1 MNRRNNL
8 RRLQMHAQMKDEDK
22 KAFDYLNSTSY
33 LLRLNL
39 NRLGFDVQPI
49 TLLNDVIW
57 HVLYGTTVVGTITF
71 RTADDDVTYC
81 NVRLYKYL
89 RDKFKKIDDFIMS
102 EYFVYEADYEKP
114 VRFDFNKFDNYFNR
128 IKSVFPDLT
137 VELENEENV
146 PSINDSISRLTEYCD
161 EIDQKFSKNTHVYDI
176 RNIMN
181 ENEKL
186 NNQLKATRD
195 KLIEIMCK
203 IPGSKK

>member
-1 MNRRNNL
+1 M
-8 RRLQMHAQMKDEDK
+8 QTQMKAEDK
-22 KAFDYLNSTSY
+22 KTFDYLNTTSY

-39 NRLGFDVQPI
+39 NRLGFDIQPI

-71 RTADDDVTYC
+71 RTAEDNITYC

-102 EYFVYEADYEKP
+102 EYFIYELDNEKL
-114 VRFDFNKFDNYFNR
+114 VRFDFDKFDNYFNR
-128 IKSVFPDLT
+128 IKSVFPDIS
-137 VELENEENV
+137 VKPENTEIV

-161 EIDQKFSKNTHVYDI
+161 EFDQKFSKNTLVYDV
-176 RNIMN
+176 RNVLK

-186 NNQLKATRD
+186 HNQLKAMYD

-203 IPGSKK
+203 IPGDKK

>member
-1 MNRRNNL
+1 M
-8 RRLQMHAQMKDEDK
+8 QTQMKVEDK
-22 KAFDYLNSTSY
+22 KTFDYLNTTSY

-39 NRLGFDVQPI
+39 NRLGFDIQPI

-71 RTADDDVTYC
+71 RTAEDNITYC

-102 EYFVYEADYEKP
+102 EYFVYELDNEKL
-114 VRFDFNKFDNYFNR
+114 VRFDFDKFDNYFNR
-128 IKSVFPDLT
+128 IKSVFPDIS
-137 VELENEENV
+137 VKQENTEIV

-161 EIDQKFSKNTHVYDI
+161 EFDQKFSKNTLVYDV
-176 RNIMN
+176 RNVLK

-186 NNQLKATRD
+186 HNQLKAMYD

-203 IPGSKK
+203 IPGGKK

>member
-1 MNRRNNL
+1 M
-8 RRLQMHAQMKDEDK
+8 QTQMKVEDK
-22 KAFDYLNSTSY
+22 KTFDYLNTTSY

-39 NRLGFDVQPI
+39 NRLGFDIQPI

-71 RTADDDVTYC
+71 RTAEDNVTYC

-102 EYFVYEADYEKP
+102 EYFVYEVDDDKP
-114 VRFDFNKFDNYFNR
+114 VRFDFAKFDNYFNR
-128 IKSVFPDLT
+128 IKSVFPDIS
-137 VELENEENV
+137 VESENKEIV

-161 EIDQKFSKNTHVYDI
+161 EFDQKFSKNTLVYDV
-176 RNIMN
+176 RNVLK
-181 ENEKL
+181 ENERL
-186 NNQLKATRD
+186 HNQLKAMYD

-203 IPGSKK
+203 IP

>member
-1 MNRRNNL
+1 M
-8 RRLQMHAQMKDEDK
+8 QTQMKAEDK
-22 KAFDYLNSTSY
+22 KTFDYLNTTSY

-39 NRLGFDVQPI
+39 NRLGFDIQPI

-71 RTADDDVTYC
+71 RTAEDDVTYC

-102 EYFVYEADYEKP
+102 EYFVYEADNEKP
-114 VRFDFNKFDNYFNR
+114 VRFDFSKFDSYFNR
-128 IKSVFPDLT
+128 IKSVFPDIN
-137 VELENEENV
+137 VKPENKEIV

-161 EIDQKFSKNTHVYDI
+161 EFDQKFSKNTLVYDV
-176 RNIMN
+176 RNILK

-186 NNQLKATRD
+186 HNQLKAMYD

-203 IPGSKK
+203 IPGGKK

>member
-1 MNRRNNL
+1 M
-8 RRLQMHAQMKDEDK
+8 QTQMKAEDK
-22 KAFDYLNSTSY
+22 KTFDYLNTTSY

-39 NRLGFDVQPI
+39 NRLGFDIQPI

-71 RTADDDVTYC
+71 RTAEDNVTYC

-102 EYFVYEADYEKP
+102 EYFVYEVDDDKP
-114 VRFDFNKFDNYFNR
+114 VRFDFAKFDNYFNR
-128 IKSVFPDLT
+128 IKSVFPDIS
-137 VELENEENV
+137 VESENKEIV

-161 EIDQKFSKNTHVYDI
+161 EFDQKFSKNTLVYDV
-176 RNIMN
+176 RNVLK
-181 ENEKL
+181 ENERL
-186 NNQLKATRD
+186 HSQLKTMYD

-203 IPGSKK
+203 IP

>member
-1 MNRRNNL
+1 
-8 RRLQMHAQMKDEDK
+8 MKAEDK
-22 KAFDYLNSTSY
+22 KTFDYLNSTSY

-39 NRLGFDVQPI
+39 NRLGFDIQPI

-71 RTADDDVTYC
+71 RTAEDDVTYC

-102 EYFVYEADYEKP
+102 EYFVYEADDEKP
-114 VRFDFNKFDNYFNR
+114 VRFDFDKFDDYFNR
-128 IKSVFPDLT
+128 IKSVFPDIA
-137 VELENEENV
+137 VKPENKEIV

-161 EIDQKFSKNTHVYDI
+161 EFDQKFSKNTLVYDV
-176 RNIMN
+176 RNILK

-186 NNQLKATRD
+186 HNQLKAMYD

-203 IPGSKK
+203 IPGGKK

>member
-1 MNRRNNL
+1 M
-8 RRLQMHAQMKDEDK
+8 QTQMKAEDK
-22 KAFDYLNSTSY
+22 KTFDYLNTTSY

-39 NRLGFDVQPI
+39 NRLGFDIQPI

-71 RTADDDVTYC
+71 RTAEDNITYC

-102 EYFVYEADYEKP
+102 EYFVYELDNEKL
-114 VRFDFNKFDNYFNR
+114 VRFDFDKFDNYFNR

-137 VELENEENV
+137 VELENKEIV

-161 EIDQKFSKNTHVYDI
+161 EFDQKFSKNTLVYDV
-176 RNIMN
+176 RNVLK

-186 NNQLKATRD
+186 HNQLKAMYD

-203 IPGSKK
+203 IPGGKK

>member
-1 MNRRNNL
+1 M
-8 RRLQMHAQMKDEDK
+8 QTQMKAEDK
-22 KAFDYLNSTSY
+22 KTFDYLNTTSY

-39 NRLGFDVQPI
+39 NRLGFDIQPI

-71 RTADDDVTYC
+71 ITAEDNITYC

-102 EYFVYEADYEKP
+102 EYFVYELDNEKL
-114 VRFDFNKFDNYFNR
+114 VRFDFDKFDNYFNR
-128 IKSVFPDLT
+128 IKSVFPDIS
-137 VELENEENV
+137 VKPENTEIV

-161 EIDQKFSKNTHVYDI
+161 EFDQKFSKNTLVYDV
-176 RNIMN
+176 RNVLK

-186 NNQLKATRD
+186 HNQLKAMYD

-203 IPGSKK
+203 IPGDKK

>member
-1 MNRRNNL
+1 M
-8 RRLQMHAQMKDEDK
+8 QTQMKAEDK
-22 KAFDYLNSTSY
+22 KTFDYLNTTSY

-39 NRLGFDVQPI
+39 NRLGFDIQPI

-71 RTADDDVTYC
+71 RTAEDDVTYC

-102 EYFVYEADYEKP
+102 EYFVYEVDNEKP
-114 VRFDFNKFDNYFNR
+114 VRFDFDKFDDYFNR

-137 VELENEENV
+137 VVPENKEIV

-161 EIDQKFSKNTHVYDI
+161 EFDQKFSKNTLVYDV
-176 RNIMN
+176 RNILK

-186 NNQLKATRD
+186 HNQLKALYD

-203 IPGSKK
+203 IPGGKNENRKCRI

>member
-1 MNRRNNL
+1 M
-8 RRLQMHAQMKDEDK
+8 QTQMKAEDK
-22 KAFDYLNSTSY
+22 KTFDYLNSTSY

-39 NRLGFDVQPI
+39 NRLGFDIQPI

-71 RTADDDVTYC
+71 RTAEDDVTYC

-102 EYFVYEADYEKP
+102 EYFVYEADDEKP
-114 VRFDFNKFDNYFNR
+114 VRFDFDKFDDYFNR
-128 IKSVFPDLT
+128 IKSVFPDIA
-137 VELENEENV
+137 VKPENKEIV

-161 EIDQKFSKNTHVYDI
+161 EFDQKFSKNTLVYDV
-176 RNIMN
+176 RNVLK

-186 NNQLKATRD
+186 HNQLKAMYD

-203 IPGSKK
+203 IPGGKK

>member
-1 MNRRNNL
+1 M
-8 RRLQMHAQMKDEDK
+8 QTQMKAEDK
-22 KAFDYLNSTSY
+22 KTFDYLNTTSY

-39 NRLGFDVQPI
+39 NRLGFDIQPI

-71 RTADDDVTYC
+71 RTAEDNVTYC

-102 EYFVYEADYEKP
+102 EYFVYEVDNEKP
-114 VRFDFNKFDNYFNR
+114 ARFDFAKFDNYFNR
-128 IKSVFPDLT
+128 IKSVFPDIS
-137 VELENEENV
+137 VKPENTEII

-161 EIDQKFSKNTHVYDI
+161 EFDQKFSKNTLVYDV
-176 RNIMN
+176 RNVLK

-186 NNQLKATRD
+186 HNQLKAMYD

-203 IPGSKK
+203 IPGGKK

>member
-1 MNRRNNL
+1 MQTL
-8 RRLQMHAQMKDEDK
+8 MKAEDK
-22 KAFDYLNSTSY
+22 KTFDYLNTTSY

-39 NRLGFDVQPI
+39 NRLGFDIQPI

-71 RTADDDVTYC
+71 RTDDNATTYC

-89 RDKFKKIDDFIMS
+89 RDKFN
-102 EYFVYEADYEKP
+102 VYAAGETKP
-114 VRFDFNKFDNYFNR
+114 VRFDFDKFDEYFNK
-128 IKSVFPDLT
+128 IKAVFADPT
-137 VELENEENV
+137 VKTENKEIV

-161 EIDQKFSKNTHVYDI
+161 EFDQKFTKNTLVYDI
-176 RNIMN
+176 KNVLK

-186 NNQLKATRD
+186 HNQLKAMYD

-203 IPGSKK
+203 IPGGKK

>member
-1 MNRRNNL
+1 M
-8 RRLQMHAQMKDEDK
+8 QTQMKAEDK
-22 KAFDYLNSTSY
+22 KTFDYLNSTSY

-39 NRLGFDVQPI
+39 NRLGFDIQPI

-71 RTADDDVTYC
+71 RTAEDDVTYC

-102 EYFVYEADYEKP
+102 EYFVYEADNEKP
-114 VRFDFNKFDNYFNR
+114 VRFDFDKFDDYFNR
-128 IKSVFPDLT
+128 IKSVFPDIA
-137 VELENEENV
+137 VKPENKEIV

-161 EIDQKFSKNTHVYDI
+161 EFDQKFSKNTLVYDV
-176 RNIMN
+176 RNILK

-186 NNQLKATRD
+186 HNQLKAMYD

-203 IPGSKK
+203 IPGGKK